1 MQKAKKLKQEERTVV
16 LAYAQLKLKANRLAK
31 ELDTMK
37 QNVVDVFN
45 RSNQNLIIVQ
55 DEHGNSFG
63 LQKINRKR
71 KKFETANFKIAH
83 NDLINIA
90 NVLSERLNTSTPTS
104 LADMVIENGQ
114 KKQLNYEIMF
124 QLLMGECEKHIL
136 ENVGNPVVDEFKD
149 NVLKKFSTLVQA
161 LHSQE

>member
-1 MQKAKKLKQEERTVV
+1 MPNAVKKLKQEEKKVI
-16 LAYAQLKLKANRLAK
+16 LAYAQLKLKANRLSK

-83 NDLINIA
+83 NDLFNKFCTE
-90 NVLSERLNTSTPTS
+90 LEYSEYK
-104 LADMVIENGQ
+104 AIG
-114 KKQLNYEIMF
+114 
-124 QLLMGECEKHIL
+124 
-136 ENVGNPVVDEFKD
+136 D
-149 NVLKKFSTLVQA
+149 NNAQ
-161 LHSQE
+161 

>member
-1 MQKAKKLKQEERTVV
+1 MTNAIKKLKQDEKKVV
-16 LAYAQLKLKANRLAK
+16 LAYAQLKLKSNRLAK

-63 LQKINRKR
+63 LQKINSKR

-83 NDLINIA
+83 NDLFNKFCTELE
-90 NVLSERLNTSTPTS
+90 LSL
-104 LADMVIENGQ
+104 I
-114 KKQLNYEIMF
+114 
-124 QLLMGECEKHIL
+124 HI
-136 ENVGNPVVDEFKD
+136 
-149 NVLKKFSTLVQA
+149 
-161 LHSQE
+161 